1 MKKIAI
7 ILMMFCVALVAAQNE
22 NEEVSLKE
30 GNKQYKVKGN
40 LVEVTIYHDNG
51 MVEQHGFFKDKK
63 LHGTWE
69 FFNDKGKKLALANY
83 KQGKKTGK
91 WLFWNNGT
99 LKEVDYANQKI
110 ASVNEWTEKTLVV
123 SNKP

>member
-7 ILMMFCVALVAAQNE
+7 ILMVFCVALVSAQNS

-30 GNKQYKVKGN
+30 GNKQYKVKGD

-51 MVEQHGFFKDKK
+51 KIEQHGFFKDKK
-63 LHGTWE
+63 LHGTWKS
-69 FFNDKGKKLALANY
+69 FDNKGNKLSIANYDSGKKI
-83 KQGKKTGK
+83 GK
-91 WLFWNNGT
+91 WLFWNNDT
-99 LKEVDYANQKI
+99 LKEVDYVNQQI

>member
-1 MKKIAI
+1 
-7 ILMMFCVALVAAQNE
+7 MMFCVALVAAQNE